1 MTPASAG
8 VMKAVG
14 AVIALILQVALAPN
28 IALFGSFPCI
38 PLVYVMALGVAD
50 PANASIALSFL
61 TGLACDLLG
70 SGPVGALAF
79 LFLLAHVATARVF
92 LVLDNDALF
101 MPFAIMFAGMFAVE
115 TLYGFLLVA
124 LGLPVSLLDAFLN
137 RAAPCALYDCVVAVI
152 VYPLL
157 VVLFSRT
164 AKELKIRTPKL
175 R

>member
-1 MTPASAG
+1 
-8 VMKAVG
+8 MKAAG
-14 AVIALILQVALAPN
+14 ALIALVLQVALAPN

-38 PLVYVMALGVAD
+38 PLVYVMALGVVD
-50 PANASIALSFL
+50 PANAGVALPFL

-92 LVLDNDALF
+92 LVLENDALF
-101 MPFAIMFAGMFAVE
+101 MPFAIMFAGMLAVE
-115 TLYGFLLVA
+115 TLYGLLLVA
-124 LGLPVSLLDAFLN
+124 LGLPVSPASAFLH
-137 RAAPCALYDCVVAVI
+137 RAAPCALYDCVAAVI

-157 VVLFSRT
+157 VVLFSGVAR
-164 AKELKIRTPKL
+164 EPEIRTPKL